1 MMMMLAVSC
10 GGGGS
15 AGDRSGALFRLGSG
29 LGCLTPT
36 PVRVSGSPGQTQIL
50 GSKFRSGQ
58 ASQKLVNSLG
68 QRSYLFGYN
77 LMFSKILNV
86 SKFILLFMLF

>member
-15 AGDRSGALFRLGSG
+15 ADDKSGALFRLGSG

-36 PVRVSGSPGQTQIL
+36 PVRISGSPSQTQIL
-50 GSKFRSGQ
+50 SSKFRSGQ
-58 ASQKLVNSLG
+58 ASQTSQQLG
-68 QRSYLFGYN
+68 STV
-77 LMFSKILNV
+77 ILIRFRFDV
-86 SKFILLFMLF
+86 R